1 MLAFEKYFP
10 EMNVLATNTD
20 KWEVWGEQRDIGYEM
35 FIMEIV
41 CRNVI
46 CLIFNIFMLSLSVIR
61 LEISEDQ
68 RQLWEN
74 KKVPGK
80 FYFHSWDHFFSS

>member
-1 MLAFEKYFP
+1 
-10 EMNVLATNTD
+10 
-20 KWEVWGEQRDIGYEM
+20 M

-41 CRNVI
+41 CNVI

-74 KKVPGK
+74 KKVQGN
-80 FYFHSWDHFFSS
+80 FIFIAGTIFFLLKSDSVD